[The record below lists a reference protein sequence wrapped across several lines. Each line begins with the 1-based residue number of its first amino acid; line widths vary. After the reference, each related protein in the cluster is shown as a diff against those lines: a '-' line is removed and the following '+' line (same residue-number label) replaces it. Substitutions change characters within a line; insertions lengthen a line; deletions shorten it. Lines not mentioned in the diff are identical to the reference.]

1 MMDEFKREHIK
12 RIAAEWIPLVSTLAV
27 VFLFQFTTKGKLLS
41 PNNLRVLTNQIFTVL
56 LISLAAIFVYA
67 HGNMDISIGAVI
79 GCGMLFGTLAT
90 NAGNSIAAGFLVIL
104 IFCTSIGFINGIL
117 QKFFPHL
124 GFLPTLCMMFIL
136 RAIVTYAGN
145 IQTFK
150 ISNVYAVYDNTIL
163 KVIVLLALALL
174 SFYLFNFTKAGKFQK
189 AIGGNA
195 AAAEQLGINIVKYKT
210 IAFTLTGFYTAIAA
224 FFLMV
229 RARSVVAESG
239 SGIEFDVLIALIY
252 GGMPM
257 SGGMKA
263 RLSAAIFG
271 AIIVTVLR
279 NGLIMWGLSVGMVSL
294 VRALIFMILVSA
306 NYTRSKGVLPR

>member
-1 MMDEFKREHIK
+1 MDDFKREHIK
-12 RIAAEWIPLVSTLAV
+12 QIAADWMPFVSTLAIIV
-27 VFLFQFTTKGKLLS
+27 LFQLTTRSRLLS

-67 HGNMDISIGAVI
+67 HGTMDISIGANI
-79 GCGMLFGTLAT
+79 GCGMLLGTLAV
-90 NAGNSIAAGFLVIL
+90 NASNSILAGFLIIIV
-104 IFCTSIGFINGIL
+104 FCTAIGFLNGAL

-150 ISNVYAVYDNTIL
+150 IPNIYGVYDNTIL
-163 KVIVLLALALL
+163 KVIVLLVLAMV
-174 SFYLFNFTKAGKFQK
+174 SFYLFNFTKTGKFQK
-189 AIGGNA
+189 AIGGNVVA
-195 AAAEQLGINIVKYKT
+195 SEQLGINIAKYKT
-210 IAFTLTGFYTAIAA
+210 IAFTLTGFYTAIAS

-229 RARSVVAESG
+229 RARSVVAETG
-239 SGIEFDVLIALIY
+239 SGIEFDVMIALIF

-257 SGGMKA
+257 SGGMKT

-271 AIIVTVLR
+271 AVIVTVLR
-279 NGLIMWGLSVGMVSL
+279 NGLIMWGLSVGTVSL
-294 VRALIFMILVSA
+294 VRALIFMVLVST